1 MANPLTQLVADI
13 RRKLA
18 KLKPSHPYF
27 DPFDAMMTL
36 WGAFEAER
44 VAIKAGRPFSE
55 LPHAPLSAEQEHL
68 VELALRESDRIAERL
83 AEERRG

>member
-1 MANPLTQLVADI
+1 MANPLTQLADI

-27 DPFDAMMTL
+27 DPFEAMMTL

-44 VAIKAGRPFSE
+44 VAIKAGRPF
-55 LPHAPLSAEQEHL
+55 LGIPHAPLLAEQEHR
-68 VELALRESDRIAERL
+68 VELALKDSDLIAARL
-83 AEERRG
+83 AAERRG